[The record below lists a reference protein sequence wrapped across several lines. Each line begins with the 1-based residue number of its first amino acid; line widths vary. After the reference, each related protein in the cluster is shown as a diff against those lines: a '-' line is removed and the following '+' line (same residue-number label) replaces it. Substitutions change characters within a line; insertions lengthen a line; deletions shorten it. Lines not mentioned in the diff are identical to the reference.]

1 MVAELENAAD
11 LAFLFVVDGP
21 RLQAQSVLLAASLRQ
36 HHPGAQLIACLP
48 AEAETT
54 LSDGIKAIFDECGVV
69 CATLP
74 VPAQPW
80 KQPYPHG
87 NKIRAL
93 ALPRLARWSV
103 FLDTDMVALA
113 AIDPADLPGPMQ
125 VSVVP
130 EGIQTWGKDLARWEV
145 AYAHFGLPM
154 PDERIRL
161 LRGNRRMSPPYFNG
175 GFIAIH
181 ETDQIDGHNFG
192 GLWHETAMDFD
203 WNVRVGNKRPWL
215 DQITLPLTMKRF
227 GFTAKVVD
235 ERNNCSISN
244 GRKLEGLNPA
254 ILHYHRAPFLRSWP
268 QWERIIDHALAMVPD
283 LHRPEVEA
291 ALTAAGYLGEIA
303 DTDLTETL

>member
-1 MVAELENAAD
+1 MLAQPDNPAD

-21 RLQAQSVLLAASLRQ
+21 RLQSQAILLAATLRH
-36 HHPGAQLIACLP
+36 HHPSAQLIACLP
-48 AEAETT
+48 AESEIP
-54 LSDGIKAIFDECGVV
+54 LSDAVKAVFDACGVV
-69 CATLP
+69 CAIMP
-74 VPAQPW
+74 VPTQRW

-93 ALPRLARWSV
+93 ALPRQARWSV

-113 AIDPADLPGPMQ
+113 AIEFADLPGPMQ

-130 EGIQTWGKDLARWEV
+130 EGIQSWSKELARWEV
-145 AYAHFGLPM
+145 AYAHFGLKV

-181 ETDQIDGHNFG
+181 EPDQIDGRNFG
-192 GLWHETAMDFD
+192 ALWYETALDFD
-203 WNVRVGNKRPWL
+203 WNAKVGNKRPWL

-227 GFTAKVVD
+227 GFAAKVVD

-244 GRKLEGLNPA
+244 GRKLDGLDPA
-254 ILHYHRAPFLRSWP
+254 ILHYHRTTFLRSWP
-268 QWERIIDHALAMVPD
+268 RWEQIIHDVLNSVPGD
-283 LHRPEVEA
+283 QQSQVEA
-291 ALTAAGYLGEIA
+291 ALSDAGYLGEIA
-303 DTDLTETL
+303 STDLTETH